1 MAERTVHPHRP
12 AWTSPPAIPRSPGM
26 ALRFHKMH
34 GLGNDFVVI
43 DARDGAVSLDA
54 PRVRALADRRTG
66 IGCDQL
72 ILIGPGIATDV
83 TMRIWNND
91 GSEVSACGNATRCVP
106 VLLGRDCTIE
116 TAAGILHTHLDGDG
130 ATVDMGLPRFD
141 WDAIPLAYAMDTARM
156 PTAWGPL
163 ATPAAVNV
171 GNPHLV
177 FFVAD
182 PYAIPLEEIG
192 SEIETDPLFPER
204 ININVAAI
212 RARDHLVMRTWERG
226 AGLTRACGT
235 GACATFAAGR
245 RLGLLDATARL
256 DLPGG
261 ALTLAE
267 SAEGHLLM
275 SGPATHV
282 FTGVTDL

>member
-1 MAERTVHPHRP
+1 
-12 AWTSPPAIPRSPGM
+12 M

-43 DARDGAVSLDA
+43 DARHEPAALDEA
-54 PRVRALADRRTG
+54 RVRALADRRTG

-72 ILIGPGIATDV
+72 ILIGPGTATPQSRADV

-116 TAAGILHTHLDGDG
+116 TAAGILHAALAGDG
-130 ATVDMGLPRFD
+130 ATVDMGLPRID
-141 WDAIPLAYAMDTARM
+141 WDAIPLAYAMDTARL

-182 PYAIPLEEIG
+182 PYAVDLAAIG
-192 SEIETDPLFPER
+192 PEIETDPLFPER
-204 ININVAAI
+204 INVNLAAV
-212 RARDHLVMRTWERG
+212 RSRDHLVMRTWERG

-235 GACATFAAGR
+235 GACATAVAAIR
-245 RLGLLDATARL
+245 RGLVASPVTVT
-256 DLPGG
+256 LPGG
-261 ALTLAE
+261 PLAIE
-267 SAEGHLLM
+267 WAPGGSIRM

-282 FTGVTDL
+282 FTGEAEGL